1 MIWFQDLGTPYHQQD
16 TDYYCG
22 AAVAQMILDS
32 IGSGL
37 LDQDTLYNS
46 NHAHSSNGWYTSPD
60 GLNFTLNAFMP
71 PPPAFNSF
79 FIVERADT
87 EPDGS
92 ANIVRTLR
100 YFSVATGTL
109 VYGCGHWVAVRG
121 VKTDVDPVGE
131 EGSFSI
137 EGFYINNPWPPT
149 PSFYDPGLAP
159 PPPHADPDACG
170 SGGDRGSANEYV
182 PYSEWQ
188 NTYFTG
194 CDVYDVGHVQFISVC
209 DPRRPPLRPIKLVGQ
224 TRVTRGRQLIS
235 RDDALDMANR
245 GLNAHLRSNIV
256 CPLTPALQGG
266 RAVSAHLVQRLDRRD
281 EFYYLI
287 VVHQDDRPT
296 AIIRGDGFD
305 GTFQGAL
312 SLAGVSGSPIIAP
325 DDAVAAARRAVIDRR
340 DGNGRIIL
348 RDGAFCLQ
356 PTLVWRP
363 CQESRSPYYPFY
375 QITVGSDTI
384 YVGYDGRVYP
394 ILTDLGRG

>member
-1 MIWFQDLGTPYHQQD
+1 MTWFRDLATPYHQQD

-37 LDQDTLYNS
+37 LDQNTLYNS
-46 NHAHSSNGWYTSPD
+46 NHAHSSPGWYTSPD

-71 PPPAFNSF
+71 PPPRFDSF
-79 FIVERADT
+79 FIVERADA

-92 ANIVRTLR
+92 ANIVRTLY
-100 YFSVATGTL
+100 YFGVATGTL

-121 VKTDVDPVGE
+121 AKTDVEPVGGD
-131 EGSFSI
+131 GSFSV

-149 PSFYDPGLAP
+149 PSFYNPALAP

-194 CDVYDVGHVQFISVC
+194 CDAYGVGHVQYISVC
-209 DPRRPPLRPIKLVGQ
+209 DPRRPPLRRIKLVGQ
-224 TRVTRGRQLIS
+224 PRMTAGTNLIS
-235 RDDALDMANR
+235 ADDALDMVNR
-245 GLNAHLRSNIV
+245 GLAAHLRSSQQ
-256 CPLTPALQGG
+256 CPLTPALTGA
-266 RAVSAHLVQRLDRRD
+266 RPVSAHLVQRLDRRD

-287 VVHQDDRPT
+287 VVQQGDKPS
-296 AIIRGDGFD
+296 AIVRGDGLH

-312 SLAGVSGSPIIAP
+312 SLEGLTQSPIIAQG
-325 DDAVAAARRAVIDRR
+325 DAVAAARQAVLDRG
-340 DGNGRIIL
+340 DGSGRIVL
-348 RDGAFCLQ
+348 RDGAFSLS

-363 CQESRSPYYPFY
+363 CQESRSPYYPFH
-375 QITVGSDTI
+375 QITVGGDTI

-394 ILTDLGRG
+394 ILHDLGRG